1 MAIMCLTIPVT
12 WEEQSYSMCS
22 GPGWALHSEIVAP
35 YLLNYGTEE
44 QKQKCAASAPHC
56 YELRAY

>member
-1 MAIMCLTIPVT
+1 
-12 WEEQSYSMCS
+12 MCS

>member
-1 MAIMCLTIPVT
+1 
-12 WEEQSYSMCS
+12 MCS

-44 QKQKCAASAPHC
+44 QKQKCAAPAPPL
-56 YELRAY
+56 LRVARVLI